1 MPCFFYFIVFK
12 TFTLKKICVIIIIS
26 HCYPKG
32 EIIMGKVI
40 AVANQKG
47 GVGKSTTVINLAA
60 FLGSKKKKVLCIDID
75 AQGNA
80 TSGLGIK
87 KKEVQYS
94 TYDLFIGRT
103 GIKDAIVHTEF
114 ENIDIVPSVSAL
126 AGAEIEIIDLENRL
140 QRLKMQ
146 TLQVKDDYDY
156 VFIDCPPSLSLITL
170 NGLTAAD
177 SVLIPLQCEFF
188 SLEGLS
194 QLVETIKHVK
204 ASGNSAL
211 DIEGILF
218 TMFDPRLNVMNMVV
232 NEVKKYFPDKVFET
246 TIPRNVRLSEA
257 PSHGMP
263 VMYYDKNSKGA
274 ESYARLGMEILGEKY
289 VEKKKK
295 LSLGLK
301 KKSKAKKK

>member
-1 MPCFFYFIVFK
+1 
-12 TFTLKKICVIIIIS
+12 
-26 HCYPKG
+26 
-32 EIIMGKVI
+32 MGKVI

-80 TSGLGIK
+80 TSGFGIK

-103 GIKDAIVHTEF
+103 GIKDAIVHTEY

-146 TLQVKDDYDY
+146 TLQVKEDYDFI
-156 VFIDCPPSLSLITL
+156 FIDCPPSLSLITL

-188 SLEGLS
+188 
-194 QLVETIKHVK
+194 
-204 ASGNSAL
+204 
-211 DIEGILF
+211 
-218 TMFDPRLNVMNMVV
+218 
-232 NEVKKYFPDKVFET
+232 
-246 TIPRNVRLSEA
+246 
-257 PSHGMP
+257 
-263 VMYYDKNSKGA
+263 
-274 ESYARLGMEILGEKY
+274 
-289 VEKKKK
+289 
-295 LSLGLK
+295 
-301 KKSKAKKK
+301 